1 MKGDGARIVT
11 IESGRAAISVNG
23 RSAAIIS
30 ASGNQLTIS
39 IDDEQLRA
47 AVRRFGLSIRVI
59 NLLGKASEA
68 LYKMGGAAVEV
79 RDSRGTLI
87 QLGVGA
93 YSTTVKFKANL
104 ARLLLLMLG

>member
-68 LYKMGGAAVEV
+68 LYKMGAAVEV